1 MVLGVLTSNTQE
13 PTCVLSRESIPPPIP
28 YGTESYSDLMK
39 RGDKKVPYPVTR
51 TDFLEAGLQ
60 KSRLPASNQL
70 LQHSR
75 SAIFIAAPSWQLH
88 LHRADSFAAMR
99 PMPRIAAALLLLLRT
114 TAALRVPEARAP
126 PPAPAKLAR
135 RGLLA
140 AAPALALG
148 AARAASAATAIEN
161 EFRLADTTRDG
172 KLTIGEF
179 TTWYEGNDLLSK
191 KDLFSFDLSLP
202 EIALDLTGLAG
213 IVVAIYGVSYAYYL
227 QQKMEAADAKA
238 AKKAAADKK
247 KAAAAK
253 KAEAEAKKA
262 AAAAAKEADE
272 ST

>member
-1 MVLGVLTSNTQE
+1 
-13 PTCVLSRESIPPPIP
+13 
-28 YGTESYSDLMK
+28 
-39 RGDKKVPYPVTR
+39 
-51 TDFLEAGLQ
+51 
-60 KSRLPASNQL
+60 
-70 LQHSR
+70 
-75 SAIFIAAPSWQLH
+75 
-88 LHRADSFAAMR
+88 
-99 PMPRIAAALLLLLRT
+99 MPRIAAALLLLLRT

-247 KAAAAK
+247 MAPLL
-253 KAEAEAKKA
+253 EAEKQRVLQAERDAKHRAEMLVAEKRA
-262 AAAAAKEADE
+262 SQTGNHEPRNHPIRVPTMAGEPVRG
-272 ST
+272 

>member
-1 MVLGVLTSNTQE
+1 MLRV
-13 PTCVLSRESIPPPIP
+13 
-28 YGTESYSDLMK
+28 
-39 RGDKKVPYPVTR
+39 
-51 TDFLEAGLQ
+51 
-60 KSRLPASNQL
+60 
-70 LQHSR
+70 
-75 SAIFIAAPSWQLH
+75 
-88 LHRADSFAAMR
+88 
-99 PMPRIAAALLLLLRT
+99 AAALLLLLRT
-114 TAALRVPEARAP
+114 SDALRVPERHT
-126 PPAPAKLAR
+126 PPAPANLAR

-148 AARAASAATAIEN
+148 VSRAASAATAIEN

>member
-1 MVLGVLTSNTQE
+1 
-13 PTCVLSRESIPPPIP
+13 
-28 YGTESYSDLMK
+28 
-39 RGDKKVPYPVTR
+39 
-51 TDFLEAGLQ
+51 
-60 KSRLPASNQL
+60 
-70 LQHSR
+70 
-75 SAIFIAAPSWQLH
+75 
-88 LHRADSFAAMR
+88 
-99 PMPRIAAALLLLLRT
+99 MPRIAAALLLLLRT

-126 PPAPAKLAR
+126 PPAKLAR

-213 IVVAIYGVSYAYYL
+213 WPLLERLGKLLRLPPERLEGWREQFRSKANQAVLLGRFVAVLRILAGPMAGAVAMPYGRFLLCNSIGAVLWASTMVSLAWLCGRWLPLEQLLLLLSWSCRLLLLWFLLPWSL
-227 QQKMEAADAKA
+227 QLLLW
-238 AKKAAADKK
+238 
-247 KAAAAK
+247 
-253 KAEAEAKKA
+253 
-262 AAAAAKEADE
+262 
-272 ST
+272 

>member
-1 MVLGVLTSNTQE
+1 M
-13 PTCVLSRESIPPPIP
+13 
-28 YGTESYSDLMK
+28 
-39 RGDKKVPYPVTR
+39 
-51 TDFLEAGLQ
+51 
-60 KSRLPASNQL
+60 
-70 LQHSR
+70 
-75 SAIFIAAPSWQLH
+75 
-88 LHRADSFAAMR
+88 HRADSFCT
-99 PMPRIAAALLLLLRT
+99 MPRIAAALLLLLRT
-114 TAALRVPEARAP
+114 TAALRVPERAP

-148 AARAASAATAIEN
+148 VSRAASAATAVEN
-161 EFRLADTTRDG
+161 EFRLADTSRDG
-172 KLTIGEF
+172 KLTLGEF

-191 KDLFSFDLSLP
+191 KDLFSLDLSLP

-213 IVVAIYGVSYAYYL
+213 IIVAIYGVSYAYYL

-238 AKKAAADKK
+238 AKKEAAEKK

>member
-1 MVLGVLTSNTQE
+1 MTADSAL
-13 PTCVLSRESIPPPIP
+13 
-28 YGTESYSDLMK
+28 Y
-39 RGDKKVPYPVTR
+39 
-51 TDFLEAGLQ
+51 
-60 KSRLPASNQL
+60 
-70 LQHSR
+70 
-75 SAIFIAAPSWQLH
+75 SAIIIAAPLAKH
-88 LHRADSFAAMR
+88 FLHRAGRKLSFCSMA
-99 PMPRIAAALLLLLRT
+99 RIAAALLLLLRT

-148 AARAASAATAIEN
+148 VTQTASAATAIEN

-262 AAAAAKEADE
+262 AAAAAEEADE